1 MSTLHD
7 NALYDDPVDDG
18 EAFDALMR
26 PDEDEDA
33 LQALAARRVKARR
46 KKVAESDAIRKTV
59 TGMLDSEGSA
69 LLFGEDEPEGSANN
83 GPLVA
88 EMEREHLQAIFNPL
102 HNARQIAKEL
112 TLLEDH
118 LIQPPQHC
126 PDCIRKHLLRAEAYA
141 DEAMGLDE
149 EGSFVDTFGD
159 VQQALRGVSRE
170 YLQVG
175 TDRKGRQALAQRVR
189 KVRKAMSKMGF
200 SSVLD
205 SKMHGDAP
213 AQPRVSEQ
221 ADKAFGVKRGRSR
234 KRALAYRG
242 LDPRTWFS
250 ESSPSPSGDPIAK
263 TVGSGG
269 VTLSTAYTAPRKDVQ
284 ELQFLLKRYG
294 LLDDADGVYGPSTE
308 AAVKAVQRAAS
319 LPQTGKFD
327 TGLYELIFRADL
339 TKAGTGSDLTFGPDA
354 LSRGAEIMRFE
365 KAQQV
370 LVDVGL
376 LSDTKRNLEKGELG
390 PYTEAA
396 LKNFLSSVGR
406 APDVPSK
413 TVGTSR
419 IADKPTV
426 QVVLDAANI
435 ASVKA
440 SPLALERVPEV
451 SPQAARGYLV
461 GAGLLWPGEQEGGLD
476 DVLRAAL
483 RDYQCIHGLS
493 ESGSLDAATSAAL
506 LNGGKL
512 AAAASRV
519 RAEPG
524 GMVVD
529 EGGTSYLRPWSKL
542 SRKPPATVPGTSA
555 VLLSMTVE
563 DAQGRLNRAG
573 ASPSL
578 VMDGKFGKGTRS
590 ALQAFQRAAGL
601 PLTGSLDQPT
611 IRALLDE
618 NTLARVKASRVAP
631 PSLPVPPPAS
641 PNTGPSL
648 TSSPYV
654 APTAP
659 PALPK
664 GPALPP
670 DYAPDPTGSNAT
682 AFRAKFPQLGP
693 EIEALM
699 ARERQIRSLARYG
712 GALDDMEISRVAK
725 AWWSLSKRT
734 SDPWPA
740 MHGAWLAGKAGNA
753 SLANQI
759 LSDVSQRFTGTPAG
773 EAASSALASLPE
785 AKSPIETLREAAPYL
800 AAGAGVL
807 LVVNLMFRGDR

>member
-1 MSTLHD
+1 VRKQQQ
-7 NALYDDPVDDG
+7 AGDDG
-18 EAFDALMR
+18 SDYDFDEAFA
-26 PDEDEDA
+26 
-33 LQALAARRVKARR
+33 
-46 KKVAESDAIRKTV
+46 
-59 TGMLDSEGSA
+59 
-69 LLFGEDEPEGSANN
+69 GE
-83 GPLVA
+83 
-88 EMEREHLQAIFNPL
+88 
-102 HNARQIAKEL
+102 
-112 TLLEDH
+112 
-118 LIQPPQHC
+118 
-126 PDCIRKHLLRAEAYA
+126 
-141 DEAMGLDE
+141 
-149 EGSFVDTFGD
+149 
-159 VQQALRGVSRE
+159 
-170 YLQVG
+170 
-175 TDRKGRQALAQRVR
+175 KG
-189 KVRKAMSKMGF
+189 
-200 SSVLD
+200 
-205 SKMHGDAP
+205 
-213 AQPRVSEQ
+213 
-221 ADKAFGVKRGRSR
+221 AFG
-234 KRALAYRG
+234 A
-242 LDPRTWFS
+242 
-250 ESSPSPSGDPIAK
+250 
-263 TVGSGG
+263 
-269 VTLSTAYTAPRKDVQ
+269 
-284 ELQFLLKRYG
+284 
-294 LLDDADGVYGPSTE
+294 
-308 AAVKAVQRAAS
+308 
-319 LPQTGKFD
+319 
-327 TGLYELIFRADL
+327 
-339 TKAGTGSDLTFGPDA
+339 
-354 LSRGAEIMRFE
+354 
-365 KAQQV
+365 
-370 LVDVGL
+370 
-376 LSDTKRNLEKGELG
+376 
-390 PYTEAA
+390 YTEAA
-396 LKNFLSSVGR
+396 FKNFLSSVGKSPQVQTT
-406 APDVPSK
+406 A
-413 TVGTSR
+413 VGTDR
-419 IADKPTV
+419 IADKATV
-426 QVVLDAANI
+426 QVVLEPKNI
-435 ASVKA
+435 ALVKA
-440 SPLALERVPEV
+440 KPLVLESVPEV
-451 SPQAARGYLV
+451 VSVQAARGYLV
-461 GAGLLWPGEQEGGLD
+461 KAGLLWPGEIGGGD
-476 DVLRAAL
+476 DEILHDAL
-483 RDYQCIHGLS
+483 RDYQRIHGLS

-506 LNGGKL
+506 LNGEKL
-512 AAAASRV
+512 ATAASRV
-519 RAEPG
+519 RAEPDG
-524 GMVVD
+524 
-529 EGGTSYLRPWSKL
+529 WSKL
-542 SRKPPATVPGTSA
+542 SRKPLSA

-618 NTLARVKASRVAP
+618 NTLARVKTGRAAP

-807 LVVNLMFRGDR
+807 LVVNLLFRGDR